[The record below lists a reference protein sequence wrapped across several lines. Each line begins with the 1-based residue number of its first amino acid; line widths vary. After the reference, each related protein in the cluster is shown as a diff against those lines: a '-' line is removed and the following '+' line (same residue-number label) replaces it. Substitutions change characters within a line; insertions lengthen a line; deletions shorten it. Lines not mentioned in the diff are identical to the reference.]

1 MKILILKGLPAS
13 GKSTF
18 AKEYVERNKDWVRV
32 NRDDLRNM
40 RGAYWIPKQE
50 DMITDWEHQAVVHAL
65 MHGQN
70 VILDATNFNPK
81 YINALKKEVEQN
93 FGTGVTYEE
102 MYFDTSPEEC
112 VKRDSKRQNPV
123 GADVI
128 WGMYEKYV
136 NPPLKYVEDPIL
148 PHCIIVDIDGTLA
161 ENVSGRSP
169 FAWDR
174 VGEDKVQKHIRTIT
188 NLYFNSEGPDNNVIL
203 FSGRED
209 SCAEITTDWLR
220 ENTTHFTKLY
230 MRKAGDNRKD
240 SIVKREMFENHIR
253 GKYFVD
259 FVIDDRPQVLRMWVN
274 LGLKVI
280 SNNPL
285 NKEF

>member
-81 YINALKKEVEQN
+81 YVNALKKEVEQN

-102 MYFDTSPEEC
+102 MYFDTPPEEC

-128 WGMYEKYV
+128 WSMYEKYV

-230 MRKAGDNRKD
+230 MRKAGDDRKD

>member
-81 YINALKKEVEQN
+81 YVNALKKEVEQN

-128 WGMYEKYV
+128 WSMYEKYV

-230 MRKAGDNRKD
+230 MRKAGDDRKD
-240 SIVKREMFENHIR
+240 SIVKREIFENHIR

>member
-81 YINALKKEVEQN
+81 YVNALKKEVEQN

>member
-81 YINALKKEVEQN
+81 YVNALKKEVEQN

-161 ENVSGRSP
+161 ENVSGRSS

-230 MRKAGDNRKD
+230 MRKSGDNRKD

>member
-81 YINALKKEVEQN
+81 YVNALKKEVEQN

-102 MYFDTSPEEC
+102 MYFDTPPEEC

-128 WGMYEKYV
+128 WSMYEKYV